1 MGQDESLKNRRE
13 DFTSKVLRK
22 DFRSKV
28 LKNCKEVRPSTIKT
42 EIKKQNKEKRLIE
55 IRSNEAVCISTRVP
69 NTTDPIFCL
78 SILCPFCI
86 SCRRPVSPS

>member
-42 EIKKQNKEKRLIE
+42 DKEAE
-55 IRSNEAVCISTRVP
+55 
-69 NTTDPIFCL
+69 
-78 SILCPFCI
+78 
-86 SCRRPVSPS
+86 